1 MSNSNCPMGDYDDSD
16 GDGPSVNLSAR
27 MNEPLTNRECLEQ
40 RAVCIS
46 QDGDIY
52 IATTSI
58 LVLYNWLPNL

>member
-1 MSNSNCPMGDYDDSD
+1 MMIVMVMMMT
-16 GDGPSVNLSAR
+16 GPSVNLSAR

-58 LVLYNWLPNL
+58 LALNS